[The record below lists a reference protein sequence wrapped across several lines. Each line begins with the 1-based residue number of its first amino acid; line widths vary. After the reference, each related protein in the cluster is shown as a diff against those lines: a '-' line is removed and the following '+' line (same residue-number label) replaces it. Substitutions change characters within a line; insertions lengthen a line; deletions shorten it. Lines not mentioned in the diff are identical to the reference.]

1 MAREISVRVQRPGAR
16 GRRAHYRVAFSDA
29 PETWPAGGDARTT
42 IFRTLEAQGLA
53 GCYTE
58 RGAANRDARVAQ
70 LMTADA
76 VIVE

>member
-1 MAREISVRVQRPGAR
+1 MRHIAVRTARGGGP
-16 GRRAHYRVAFSDA
+16 GRRALYRVAFSDDPDA
-29 PETWPAGGDARTT
+29 WSPSGDARST
-42 IFRTLEAQGLA
+42 IFRTLEAQDRA
-53 GCYTE
+53 GVYHE